1 LGIKPEEILAFGDNE
16 NDCEMLRMCGIGVA
30 MENAIDAAKEAA
42 DLIAGS
48 NEEEGVA
55 HMIDQLVFGEEE

>member
-1 LGIKPEEILAFGDNE
+1 
-16 NDCEMLRMCGIGVA
+16 